1 MISDSNKLL
10 TTKTDITIEE
20 ITSPITE
27 NIKEDLKLKL
37 ILLGDSGVG
46 KTNLISRYI
55 SNSFDENT
63 RATIGVEFF
72 CKNFRINKK
81 RTIKVEIWDT
91 AGQERYKA
99 ITSVYY
105 KGAKGAFIVYDITS
119 RKTFENIDKWIGEI
133 KERTTDDVKLII
145 IGNKTDLNNE
155 REVKSEEAL
164 IKYQDMDIPLI
175 ETSALEDTN
184 VNEAFIN
191 LIKIVYKDIA
201 RKEIEERKSISDNKI
216 SQGIDLKSID
226 EEEINENK
234 DSFTCCLWS

>member
-1 MISDSNKLL
+1 MSKIEE
-10 TTKTDITIEE
+10 DITIEE

-55 SNSFDENT
+55 SNNFDENT

-201 RKEIEERKSISDNKI
+201 RKEIEEKKSISDNKI

-234 DSFTCCLWS
+234 ESFTCCLWS

>member
-1 MISDSNKLL
+1 MSKIDD
-10 TTKTDITIEE
+10 DITIEE

-55 SNSFDENT
+55 SNNFDENT

-105 KGAKGAFIVYDITS
+105 KGAKGAFIVYDITL

-234 DSFTCCLWS
+234 DSFSCCLWS

>member
-1 MISDSNKLL
+1 MSKIED
-10 TTKTDITIEE
+10 DITIEE

-37 ILLGDSGVG
+37 VLLGDSGVG

-119 RKTFENIDKWIGEI
+119 RKTFENVDKWIGEI

-226 EEEINENK
+226 EDEINENK

>member
-1 MISDSNKLL
+1 MSKIEE
-10 TTKTDITIEE
+10 DITIEE

-37 ILLGDSGVG
+37 VLLGDSGVG

-201 RKEIEERKSISDNKI
+201 RKEIEERKCISDNKI

-234 DSFTCCLWS
+234 ESFTCCLWS

>member
-1 MISDSNKLL
+1 MSKIDD
-10 TTKTDITIEE
+10 DITIEE

-37 ILLGDSGVG
+37 VLLGDSGVG

-201 RKEIEERKSISDNKI
+201 RKEIEEKKSISDNKI

-234 DSFTCCLWS
+234 ESFTCCLWS

>member
-1 MISDSNKLL
+1 MSNNLQFSNILSISV
-10 TTKTDITIEE
+10 
-20 ITSPITE
+20 
-27 NIKEDLKLKL
+27 IKEDLKLKL
-37 ILLGDSGVG
+37 VLLGDSGVG

>member
-1 MISDSNKLL
+1 MS
-10 TTKTDITIEE
+10 KTEDDITIEE
-20 ITSPITE
+20 ITSPIIE

-234 DSFTCCLWS
+234 ESFTCCLWS

>member
-1 MISDSNKLL
+1 MSKIED
-10 TTKTDITIEE
+10 DVTIEE

-55 SNSFDENT
+55 SNNFDENT

>member
-1 MISDSNKLL
+1 MSKIED
-10 TTKTDITIEE
+10 DITIEE

-37 ILLGDSGVG
+37 VLLGDSGVG

-55 SNSFDENT
+55 SNNFDENT

>member
-1 MISDSNKLL
+1 MSKIED
-10 TTKTDITIEE
+10 DITIEE

-27 NIKEDLKLKL
+27 NIKEELKLKL
-37 ILLGDSGVG
+37 VLLGDSGVG

>member
-1 MISDSNKLL
+1 MSKIDD
-10 TTKTDITIEE
+10 DITIEE

-201 RKEIEERKSISDNKI
+201 RKEIEEKKSISDNKI

-234 DSFTCCLWS
+234 ESFTCCLWS

>member
-1 MISDSNKLL
+1 MSKIED
-10 TTKTDITIEE
+10 DITIEE

-201 RKEIEERKSISDNKI
+201 RKEIEERKSII
-216 SQGIDLKSID
+216 TT
-226 EEEINENK
+226 
-234 DSFTCCLWS
+234 FY

>member
-1 MISDSNKLL
+1 MSKIEE
-10 TTKTDITIEE
+10 DITIEE

-37 ILLGDSGVG
+37 VLLGDSGVG

-155 REVKSEEAL
+155 REIKSEEAL

-226 EEEINENK
+226 EEEIYENK
-234 DSFTCCLWS
+234 ESFTCCLWS

>member
-1 MISDSNKLL
+1 MSKIDD
-10 TTKTDITIEE
+10 DITIEE

-234 DSFTCCLWS
+234 ESFTCCLWS

>member
-1 MISDSNKLL
+1 MS
-10 TTKTDITIEE
+10 KTEDDITIEE

-37 ILLGDSGVG
+37 VLLGDSGVG

-91 AGQERYKA
+91 SGQERYKA

-119 RKTFENIDKWIGEI
+119 RKTFENVDKWIGEI

-234 DSFTCCLWS
+234 ESFTCCLWS

>member
-1 MISDSNKLL
+1 MSKIDD
-10 TTKTDITIEE
+10 DITIEE

-37 ILLGDSGVG
+37 VLLGDSGVG

-55 SNSFDENT
+55 SNNFDENT

-234 DSFTCCLWS
+234 ESFTCCLWS

>member
-1 MISDSNKLL
+1 MSQISDE
-10 TTKTDITIEE
+10 ITIEE
-20 ITSPITE
+20 ISSPSYE
-27 NIKEDLKLKL
+27 NLKEDLKFKL

-72 CKNFRINKK
+72 CKNYRINHKK
-81 RTIKVEIWDT
+81 LIKVEIWDT

-119 RKTFENIDKWIGEI
+119 RKSFENIDKWIGEI
-133 KERTTDDVKLII
+133 NEKTSNEVKIII

-155 REVKSEEAL
+155 REITREEAL
-164 IKYQDMDIPLI
+164 VKFEDRDIPII

-191 LIKIVYKDIA
+191 LIKIVYQDYA
-201 RKEIEERKSISDNKI
+201 RKEKEEKNNINDNKN
-216 SQGIDLKSID
+216 SKGIDLKNIED
-226 EEEINENK
+226 ENKNVDK
-234 DSFTCCLWS
+234 DSFMCCNWS

>member
-1 MISDSNKLL
+1 MSKIDD
-10 TTKTDITIEE
+10 DITIEE

-55 SNSFDENT
+55 SNNFDENT

-234 DSFTCCLWS
+234 DSFSCCLWS

>member
-1 MISDSNKLL
+1 MSKIEE
-10 TTKTDITIEE
+10 DITIEE

-37 ILLGDSGVG
+37 VLLGDSGVG

-234 DSFTCCLWS
+234 ESFTCCLWS

>member
-1 MISDSNKLL
+1 MSKIEE
-10 TTKTDITIEE
+10 DITIEE

-55 SNSFDENT
+55 SNNFDENT

-201 RKEIEERKSISDNKI
+201 RKEIEERKNISDNKI

-234 DSFTCCLWS
+234 ESFTCCLWS

>member
-1 MISDSNKLL
+1 MSKIEE
-10 TTKTDITIEE
+10 DITIEE

-37 ILLGDSGVG
+37 VLLGDSGVG

-201 RKEIEERKSISDNKI
+201 RKEIEEKKSISDNKI

-234 DSFTCCLWS
+234 ESFTCCLWS

>member
-1 MISDSNKLL
+1 MSKIDD
-10 TTKTDITIEE
+10 DITIEE

-27 NIKEDLKLKL
+27 NIKEELKLKL
-37 ILLGDSGVG
+37 VLLGDSGVG

-55 SNSFDENT
+55 SNNFDENT

-191 LIKIVYKDIA
+191 LIKIVYQDYA
-201 RKEIEERKSISDNKI
+201 RKEKEEKNNINDNKN
-216 SQGIDLKSID
+216 SKGIDLKNIED
-226 EEEINENK
+226 EDKSVNK
-234 DSFTCCLWS
+234 DSFMCCNWS

>member
-1 MISDSNKLL
+1 MSKIDD
-10 TTKTDITIEE
+10 DITIEE

-37 ILLGDSGVG
+37 VLLGDSGVG

-234 DSFTCCLWS
+234 ESFTCCLWS

>member
-1 MISDSNKLL
+1 MSKIEE
-10 TTKTDITIEE
+10 DITVEE

-37 ILLGDSGVG
+37 VLLGDSGVG

-201 RKEIEERKSISDNKI
+201 RKEIEERKNISDNKI

-234 DSFTCCLWS
+234 ESFTCCLWS

>member
-1 MISDSNKLL
+1 MSKIDD
-10 TTKTDITIEE
+10 DITIEE

-37 ILLGDSGVG
+37 VLLGDSGVG

-55 SNSFDENT
+55 SNNFDENT

-191 LIKIVYKDIA
+191 LIKIVYQDYA
-201 RKEIEERKSISDNKI
+201 RKEKEEKNNINDNKN
-216 SQGIDLKSID
+216 SKGIDLKNID
-226 EEEINENK
+226 DEDKSVNK
-234 DSFTCCLWS
+234 DSFMCCNWS

>member
-1 MISDSNKLL
+1 MRKIDD
-10 TTKTDITIEE
+10 DITIEE

-27 NIKEDLKLKL
+27 NIKEELKLKL
-37 ILLGDSGVG
+37 VLLGDSGVG

-201 RKEIEERKSISDNKI
+201 RKEIEERKNISDNKI

-234 DSFTCCLWS
+234 ESFTCCLWS

>member
-1 MISDSNKLL
+1 MSKIED
-10 TTKTDITIEE
+10 DITIEE

-27 NIKEDLKLKL
+27 NIKEELKLKL
-37 ILLGDSGVG
+37 VLLGDSGVG

-55 SNSFDENT
+55 SNNFDENT

-234 DSFTCCLWS
+234 ESFTCCLWS

>member
-1 MISDSNKLL
+1 MSKIDD
-10 TTKTDITIEE
+10 DITIEE

-37 ILLGDSGVG
+37 VLLGDSGVG

-55 SNSFDENT
+55 SNNFDENT

-81 RTIKVEIWDT
+81 RAIKVEIWDT

-201 RKEIEERKSISDNKI
+201 RKEIEEKKSISDNKI

-234 DSFTCCLWS
+234 ESFTCCFWS